1 MFSLERKK
9 LNSRTDNEQMKD
21 YEDFGDRC
29 NVNQINETI
38 HLRLFS
44 QSPWVNKVML
54 VMFYPEITS

>member
-1 MFSLERKK
+1 MMPKTTHDNMFSLERKK

-44 QSPWVNKVML
+44 QSP
-54 VMFYPEITS
+54 